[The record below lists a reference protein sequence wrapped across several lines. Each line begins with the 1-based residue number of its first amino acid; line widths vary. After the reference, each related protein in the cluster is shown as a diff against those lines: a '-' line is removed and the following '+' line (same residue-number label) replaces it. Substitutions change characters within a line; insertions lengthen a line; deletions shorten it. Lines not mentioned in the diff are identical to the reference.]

1 MKNLFTL
8 IAILSIN
15 LIFSQNFKV
24 TSKKT
29 TNNQTYIK
37 QSNNVCSKFSFRRRF
52 CSRY

>member
-24 TSKKT
+24 TSKKQLT
-29 TNNQTYIK
+29 IK
-37 QSNNVCSKFSFRRRF
+37 PTLSSQIMYVPNLVLE
-52 CSRY
+52 